1 MDIRRFLKKWTLP
14 DTPDTTDVSKV
25 PMVAE
30 DDSISTPM
38 NSQEGKDVAMIG
50 RRIIMRMSHS
60 HRSPLPKFHELHCQK
75 IQKLL
80 KFLAA
85 KVPLWGKS

>member
-14 DTPDTTDVSKV
+14 DTPETTAVSKV

-38 NSQEGKDVAMIG
+38 NSQEGKDVG
-50 RRIIMRMSHS
+50 ND
-60 HRSPLPKFHELHCQK
+60 RSAYNNANVTQPQESTS
-75 IQKLL
+75 
-80 KFLAA
+80 
-85 KVPLWGKS
+85 KVS